1 MNAGDLVKIAVT
13 SAVTFETFGTWTV
26 RRVNFGEN
34 PVGLYVSP
42 SFLDDHFAI
51 VIIFDKKYVVPANR
65 VQLA

>member
-34 PVGLYVSP
+34 PVGLR
-42 SFLDDHFAI
+42 FA
-51 VIIFDKKYVVPANR
+51 VIS
-65 VQLA
+65 